1 MARRKGSL
9 QLEKNGIW
17 TARVRVDG
25 RMVCRSTGT
34 ALRSEAEESLARL
47 VIIAECGRR
56 RTLECSALLKA
67 WPRYEASAMAARLAP
82 ASRKTKYRVW
92 LHFSVWMHETHP
104 DVREPQEVTRSMAE
118 EYLTFFQGG
127 HAPVTCNLRICYLR
141 EMFRRMLGEEG
152 AAESNPWEG
161 VRLRASDGY
170 TRRELS
176 LDEVRRLI
184 FVSEACGREWR
195 MLFSL
200 AVYTGMRLGDC
211 CCLTWDAVNL
221 SSSIIQIVPRKTR
234 RYLAA
239 RPVTIPLHPEL
250 ADMLRKTPPELRSG
264 FVMDSIAKDFTQ
276 RRWVVS
282 RTLERI
288 FAKADIETSVMLE
301 GRERRTPSATFHSLR
316 HTFVSIAVNAGV
328 PLATVQSIVG
338 HTSTAMTRH
347 YYHPSEVALRQAVN
361 AIPSIGSGV
370 ANLPRPR
377 PRGARLATLSAPTFC
392 SRLRE
397 LEKAKSRGLISADE
411 FLSLR
416 QKILADA

>member
-1 MARRKGSL
+1 MARRRGSL

-25 RMVCRSTGT
+25 RTVCRSTGT
-34 ALRSEAEESLARL
+34 AQRSEAEASLARL

-56 RTLECSALLKA
+56 RTIEKSALLKA
-67 WPRYEASAMAARLAP
+67 WPRYEASAVAARLAP

-92 LHFSVWMHETHP
+92 LHFSVWMHKTHP

-141 EMFRRMLGEEG
+141 EMFRFMLGEDG
-152 AAESNPWEG
+152 MANSNPWEG
-161 VRLRASDGY
+161 VRLRANDGY

-176 LDEVRRLI
+176 LDEVRRLLA
-184 FVSEACGREWR
+184 VSEVCGREWR

-211 CCLTWDAVNL
+211 CCLTWEAVNL

-234 RYLAA
+234 RYLSA

-250 ADMLRKTPPELRSG
+250 VGMLKETPPELRNG
-264 FVMDSIAKDFTQ
+264 FVISSIAQDFTQ

-282 RTLERI
+282 RKLDRI
-288 FAKADIETSVMLE
+288 FAKAGIKTSVMLE

-347 YYHPSEVALRQAVN
+347 YYHPNEIALRQAVN
-361 AIPSIGSGV
+361 AIPPIVSGV
-370 ANLPRPR
+370 ASPPRLR
-377 PRGARLATLSAPTFC
+377 QRGVRLTASLVPTFC
-392 SRLRE
+392 SRLRQ
-397 LEKAKSRGLISADE
+397 LEKARKRGLISADE
-411 FLSLR
+411 FTSLR
-416 QKILADA
+416 QKILAEA

>member
-104 DVREPQEVTRSMAE
+104 NVREPQEVTRSMAE

-141 EMFRRMLGEEG
+141 EMFRRMLGEDG

-161 VRLRASDGY
+161 IRLRASDGY

-176 LDEVRRLI
+176 LDEVRRLLAA
-184 FVSEACGREWR
+184 SEVCGREWR

-211 CCLTWDAVNL
+211 CCLTWEAVNL

-250 ADMLRKTPPELRSG
+250 ADMLRKTPPELRNG

-288 FAKADIETSVMLE
+288 FEKAGIETSVMLE

-377 PRGARLATLSAPTFC
+377 PRGACLAVPPAPTFC

>member
-1 MARRKGSL
+1 MARRSGSL

-25 RMVCRSTGT
+25 RTVSRSTGT
-34 ALRSEAEESLARL
+34 ALRSEAEASLARL
-47 VIIAECGRR
+47 VVIAECGRR

-67 WPRYEASAMAARLAP
+67 WPRYEASAVSARLAP
-82 ASRKTKYRVW
+82 ASRKAKYRAW
-92 LHFSVWMHETHP
+92 LHFSVWMRKTHP

-118 EYLTFFQGG
+118 EYIAFFQGG
-127 HAPVTCNLRICYLR
+127 HAAVTCNLRICYLR

-152 AAESNPWEG
+152 AAESNPWDG
-161 VRLRASDGY
+161 MRLRASDGY

-176 LDEVRRLI
+176 IDEVRRLLAA
-184 FVSEACGREWR
+184 SEVCGREWR
-195 MLFSL
+195 MLFAL

-211 CCLTWDAVNL
+211 CCLAWEAVNL
-221 SSSIIQIVPRKTR
+221 AAAIIQIVPRKTR

-250 ADMLRKTPPELRSG
+250 AGMLRETPPEKRSG
-264 FVMDSIAKDFTQ
+264 FVMVSIARDFTQ
-276 RRWVVS
+276 RRWAVS
-282 RTLERI
+282 RKLERI

-347 YYHPSEVALRQAVN
+347 YYHPSEIALRQAVN
-361 AIPSIGSGV
+361 AIPAIGSG
-370 ANLPRPR
+370 AASQPRPR
-377 PRGARLATLSAPTFC
+377 SVRFAAPGTPTFC

-397 LEKAKSRGLISADE
+397 LEKAKERGLISADE
-411 FLSLR
+411 FQSLR